1 MIGTFLAVLKVLL
14 PDGTLYQSTSIPDGG
29 YIIRNTEKLYY
40 EETDINTCKTLTLPP
55 GNYRIEIKGGKGGGN
70 AAFGTGYT
78 YQGEI
83 KNHSFKA
90 DTETTI
96 QIFRGGDGT
105 AICTPGRI
113 PSAGSSGVDSLLLI
127 NDTTVRAIG
136 GHGVPCTNRT
146 YITEIQKNWIFTQS
160 IGGGG
165 GAIENIYNYYNEDL
179 NRGMPTLVT
188 HNYDGMVAGGGGG
201 GAPDGTPKGSSASIN
216 PSKFE
221 RCMSDGANCIGHA
234 TIGTAATKDQGGNGG
249 DAYASYYNQSLTAV
263 GGQGGKTTTWPCGTT
278 HAYSYGGGGSGA
290 ICGGGFMPGGPSNL
304 SCTDGDDGGSG
315 STGTSDTSYI
325 RIFAY

>member
-29 YIIRNTEKLYY
+29 YIIRDSEKLYY
-40 EETDINTCKTLTLPP
+40 EESDINTCKTLTLQP
-55 GNYRIEIKGGKGGGN
+55 GNYRIEIKGGKGGGYR
-70 AAFGTGYT
+70 AFGTLYT

-83 KNHSFKA
+83 KTYSFKA

-105 AICTPGRI
+105 AICTPGRVS
-113 PSAGSSGVDSLLLI
+113 SAGSSGVDSLLII
-127 NDTTVRAIG
+127 NNTILRALG
-136 GHGVPCTNRT
+136 GHGVPCRSNTF
-146 YITEIQKNWIFTQS
+146 IAEIQKTWPFTQS
-160 IGGGG
+160 IAGGG

-179 NRGMPTLVT
+179 NRGMWPLAT
-188 HNYDGMVAGGGGG
+188 HNYNGVVSGGGGG
-201 GAPDGTPKGSSASIN
+201 GAPDGTPKGSPASID

-221 RCMSDGANCIGHA
+221 RCMADGANCIGRA
-234 TIGTAATKDQGGNGG
+234 TLGTAATKDQGGNGG
-249 DAYASYYNQSLTAV
+249 NAYVSYYDQSLTAI
-263 GGQGGKTTTWPCGTT
+263 GGKGGKTISWPCGNT
-278 HAYSYGGGGSGA
+278 HAYSYGGGGSGGV
-290 ICGGGFMPGGPSNL
+290 CGGGFMPGGPSNL

-315 STGTSDTSYI
+315 STGTSETSYI